1 AADGRTFESRNPS
14 DGSTFAT
21 VARAGREDAS
31 RAIAAARRAVD
42 DGPWPG
48 MAPAERTRIL
58 LRMAE
63 IMKDRQGE
71 LSQLE
76 SEDAGHTVRMSN
88 LFTVPLAIYHWE
100 YLAE

>member
-1 AADGRTFESRNPS
+1 MFVDGEFVEAADGRTFESRNPS
-14 DGSTFAT
+14 DGSTIAT

-31 RAIAAARRAVD
+31 RAIAAARKAVD
-42 DGPWPG
+42 KGPWPG

-63 IMKDRQGE
+63 LMKERQAQ
-71 LSQLE
+71 LSMIE

-88 LFTVPLAIYHWE
+88 LFTVPL
-100 YLAE
+100 